1 MLLCCLWIF
10 ISGLTVPLI
19 TTDSGDKYGKSAQNA
34 VWLNSDRT
42 SPFELYQFLIRTADA
57 DVEKLLKMFTFLS
70 LPEINEQM
78 RKHKVNTTK
87 ILYIYVYFISTHF
100 FILKIVQA
108 NPDKRIPHET
118 LARNVTTL
126 IHGGIITIKYIYTI

>member
-1 MLLCCLWIF
+1 MCRDRHSFWTWQTYIT
-10 ISGLTVPLI
+10 GLTVPLI

-70 LPEINEQM
+70 LPEINVLM
-78 RKHKVNTTK
+78 NKHKVNTN
-87 ILYIYVYFISTHF
+87 IS
-100 FILKIVQA
+100 
-108 NPDKRIPHET
+108 
-118 LARNVTTL
+118 
-126 IHGGIITIKYIYTI
+126 Y

>member
-1 MLLCCLWIF
+1 MFFYDSWIF

-42 SPFELYQFLIRTADA
+42 SAFELYQFMIRTADA

-70 LPEINEQM
+70 LPEINELM
-78 RKHKVNTTK
+78 RKHKVNTMK
-87 ILYIYVYFISTHF
+87 ILYIYGYLYF
-100 FILKIVQA
+100 
-108 NPDKRIPHET
+108 N
-118 LARNVTTL
+118 
-126 IHGGIITIKYIYTI
+126 